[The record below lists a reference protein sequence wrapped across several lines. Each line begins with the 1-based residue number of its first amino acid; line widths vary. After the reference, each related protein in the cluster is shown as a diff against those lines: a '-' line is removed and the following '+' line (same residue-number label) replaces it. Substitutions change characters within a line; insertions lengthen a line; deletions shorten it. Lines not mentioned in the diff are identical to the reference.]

1 MKYLSRQIL
10 YALAMIILIQSHC
23 AAKCAQEFHLSY
35 KKINEE
41 LINIRKEFSATQPK
55 VYFLLDQIEKM
66 NRIMQ
71 EALTKKNSYKKK
83 CHDLN
88 TQTDILKNKNL
99 ILKQKV
105 FDLQTELEKIAH
117 HLVQEQSINSAL
129 KAEKESTAANS
140 LRQNGVY
147 PGGSQEAT
155 TNRMAEPIQEP
166 QSLSL
171 TSTSEPISPR

>member
-10 YALAMIILIQSHC
+10 YALAMIILIQSYC
-23 AAKCAQEFHLSY
+23 AGKCAQEFHLSY
-35 KKINEE
+35 KKINAE

-71 EALTKKNSYKKK
+71 EALSKKNSYKKK
-83 CHDLN
+83 CHDFN
-88 TQTDILKNKNL
+88 IQTDILKSKNL

-105 FDLQTELEKIAH
+105 FELQTELEKITH
-117 HLVQEQSINSAL
+117 HLIQEQSINSAL
-129 KAEKESTAANS
+129 KAEKESAAAKDFEFA
-140 LRQNGVY
+140 Q
-147 PGGSQEAT
+147 AT
-155 TNRMAEPIQEP
+155 TDRIANRRSITEQTPPQES

-171 TSTSEPISPR
+171 TSTSEPTSPR